1 MLNATVLPFRIQRGD
16 SVIKGGTVTTTN
28 ETIDGLLRLE
38 EHRLVVQ
45 WRLERTTD
53 LVGPE
58 IRSDRKLEP
67 VREAIVP
74 LAGLAACTVR
84 GSWWPWSRSIK
95 VVLTAA
101 DMQAFE
107 AVAGPRGL
115 QLSHPAELVI
125 AVRAQDRQAARE
137 FASDV
142 ELAVATLAMKRA
154 EEGGELP
161 PGQTAAWA
169 SGILPSTQTAQAAAK
184 STVRPEGTRHVP
196 TQNEGEE
203 VIS

>member
-1 MLNATVLPFRIQRGD
+1 MPNATVLPFRIKRGD
-16 SVIKGGTVTTTN
+16 SVIKNGTVTTTN

-38 EHRLVVQ
+38 EHHLVVQ

-58 IRSDRKLEP
+58 IRSDRALEP

-74 LAGLAACTVR
+74 LSGLATCTVR
-84 GSWWPWSRSIK
+84 GSWWPWSSSIK
-95 VVLTAA
+95 VVLTAS

-115 QLSHPAELVI
+115 QLSHPAELII
-125 AVRAQDRQAARE
+125 AVRAQDRMAARE

-142 ELAVATLAMKRA
+142 ELAVATLSMKRA
-154 EEGGELP
+154 EESAGDLA
-161 PGQTAAWA
+161 PGDRRAPSITATSREAV
-169 SGILPSTQTAQAAAK
+169 AAPRAAH
-184 STVRPEGTRHVP
+184 TDM
-196 TQNEGEE
+196 
-203 VIS
+203 